1 MIACVA
7 DASAL
12 VKIVFE
18 ESDSDAARAF
28 FRERA
33 TAAPALLR
41 AEAANVL
48 RRLVKSR
55 RLSPAAAHH
64 ALLRIID
71 LAPALPETDDE
82 ALLTLDLAIALD
94 HPAQDCRYLAAAIAA
109 KVPLV
114 TADEGFARKARA
126 AGHAA
131 FTIAEAVKH
140 PFG

>member
-1 MIACVA
+1 MTHYVA
-7 DASAL
+7 DASVLIKLA
-12 VKIVFE
+12 VDEV
-18 ESDSDAARAF
+18 DSELARAYLGK
-28 FRERA
+28 REA
-33 TAAPALLR
+33 SAPAIAI
-41 AEAANVL
+41 AELANVL

-55 RLSPAAAHH
+55 QRTATEARNSLSQI
-64 ALLRIID
+64 LSTTQI
-71 LAPALPETDDE
+71 LPETKDE

-94 HPAQDCRYLAAAIAA
+94 HPAQDCRYLAAAIVA

-126 AGHAA
+126 AGHTA